1 MSLHDRLTEDLK
13 LAMKARDQLRMDVI
27 RMIKAAVM
35 NKEMEIKKDLDDA
48 EMSRV
53 MTTMI
58 KQRRESVE
66 QFEKGNRAELAAKER
81 QEITILES
89 YLPQAL
95 SSEEL
100 STVVDAVYSGNRR
113 SISERDGRGD
123 ESRDGPRGRPA
134 GRRQTDQRPRPCQAP
149 IAQPASAILKDD
161 RSPHLCARL
170 TGTGMGIL
178 IVDDSPDQQ
187 TLLRSIL
194 KQGRPYGSPERRI
207 CQGGVLPCS
216 TWTAKRRLLRST

>member
-1 MSLHDRLTEDLK
+1 MKRYSPLQTSPLTHEIPMSLADRRTKGLK

-35 NKEMEIKKDLDDA
+35 NREMEIKKDLDDA

-95 SSEEL
+95 SPDQL
-100 STVVDAVYSGNRR
+100 SIVVDAVIQETGAR
-113 SISERDGRGD
+113 SLKEMGVVMKAVMVRV
-123 ESRDGPRGRPA
+123 A
-134 GRRQTDQRPRPCQAP
+134 G
-149 IAQPASAILKDD
+149 QP
-161 RSPHLCARL
+161 
-170 TGTGMGIL
+170 
-178 IVDDSPDQQ
+178 
-187 TLLRSIL
+187 
-194 KQGRPYGSPERRI
+194 
-207 CQGGVLPCS
+207 
-216 TWTAKRRLLRST
+216 